1 MLNLL
6 FIGDIVGEPGRRA
19 VIDLL
24 PSLKE
29 QYELDFVVANAEN
42 AAAGR
47 GLTPKLAQV
56 LLNAGAHV
64 LTMGDHV
71 WDQPDLAPWL
81 SPDCHV
87 LRPLN
92 YPDGTPGVGSIVVD
106 TPKGKVAVMQLQGR
120 TFIQP
125 PLENPFLMGLAEA
138 ERLRNEGVKV
148 IFVDFHAETTSEKI
162 SMGYHLAGHVSGV
175 VGTHTHVQT
184 ADECI
189 REGGT
194 AFLTDVGMCGPS
206 DSVLGRDKAQVIK
219 RFCTSMPTKFPVA
232 GGPVLLCG
240 VVIQIDETT
249 GQAVSIQ
256 RIQLPTGQAQ

>member
-92 YPDGTPGVGSIVVD
+92 YPEGTPGVGSIVVD

-125 PLENPFLMGLAEA
+125 PLENPFLMGLA
-138 ERLRNEGVKV
+138 
-148 IFVDFHAETTSEKI
+148 
-162 SMGYHLAGHVSGV
+162 
-175 VGTHTHVQT
+175 
-184 ADECI
+184 
-189 REGGT
+189 
-194 AFLTDVGMCGPS
+194 
-206 DSVLGRDKAQVIK
+206 
-219 RFCTSMPTKFPVA
+219 
-232 GGPVLLCG
+232 
-240 VVIQIDETT
+240 
-249 GQAVSIQ
+249 
-256 RIQLPTGQAQ
+256 